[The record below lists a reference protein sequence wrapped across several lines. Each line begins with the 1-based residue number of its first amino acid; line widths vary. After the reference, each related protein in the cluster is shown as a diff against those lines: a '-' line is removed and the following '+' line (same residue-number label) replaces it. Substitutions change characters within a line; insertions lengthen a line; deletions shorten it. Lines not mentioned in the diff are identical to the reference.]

1 MPSTS
6 SAALFNAIDPA
17 RIPELL
23 RSMPK
28 AELHMHI
35 EGSLEPETI
44 FALAARNKI
53 ALPYDNVE
61 ALRGAYEFH
70 NLQSF
75 LDLYQIGA
83 GTLRSQRDFHDMADA
98 YIQTA
103 SRDNVVHAEIF
114 FDTQSHAANGLSPDD
129 VINGL
134 HEACVAAP
142 ARHGS
147 TAGLIL
153 CFLRHLSEAEAF
165 EALDHA
171 SAHRDKIV
179 GIGLASSEMGHPP
192 EKFKRAFDRAREM
205 GFRLVAHAGEEGPP
219 SYIRSALDDLKVDR
233 IDHGVRVLE
242 DSSLV
247 ARLASSRI
255 PLTVCPLSNTRLK
268 VFSHMGLHPLKK
280 MLEAGLAPSVHSDDP
295 SYFGGHVNENLI
307 QAHAALDFTAAQAYA
322 LSRNSFEASFI
333 DAAAKQAHID
343 RLDAHFSAF
352 AAEPAVSRRPRP

>member
-1 MPSTS
+1 MSHPT
-6 SAALFNAIDPA
+6 AAMFNNIDPS

-44 FALAARNKI
+44 FALARRNKI
-53 ALPYDNVE
+53 ELPYANVE
-61 ALRGAYEFH
+61 ALRSAYEFH

-83 GTLRSQRDFHDMADA
+83 GTLRSARDFHDMADA

-103 SRDNVVHAEIF
+103 AKDNVVHAEIF
-114 FDTQSHAANGLSPDD
+114 FDTQSHAANGISPDD

-134 HEACVAAP
+134 HEACSAAP
-142 ARHGS
+142 ARHGA
-147 TAGLIL
+147 TASLIL

-165 EALDHA
+165 EALEHA
-171 SAHRDKIV
+171 VAHRDKIV

-192 EKFKRAFDRAREM
+192 EKFRRAFDRAREL
-205 GFRLVAHAGEEGPP
+205 GFKLVAHAGEEGPP
-219 SYIRSALDDLKVDR
+219 SYIRSALDDLRVDR
-233 IDHGVRVLE
+233 IDHGVRALE

-247 ARLASSRI
+247 ARLAASRM

-268 VFSHMGLHPLKK
+268 VFSHLRDHPLKK

-295 SYFGGHVNENLI
+295 SYFGGHINENLT
-307 QAHAALDFTAAQAYA
+307 QAHAALGFSAQQAYS

-333 DAAAKQAHID
+333 GAAAKQSHIA
-343 RLDAHFSAF
+343 RLDAHFAAF
-352 AAEPAVSRRPRP
+352 AAEPSSPRRPRP